1 MTGLSGR
8 YPPVFK
14 LSSHDR
20 SAILWVL
27 LGGFMFGIGWVVGLA
42 QLWESA
48 SWNWF
53 DKLLGTLFWP
63 GGLATGVFLFALVL
77 GDDPLTIVVGLLVP
91 IVTALHLATRAS

>member
-1 MTGLSGR
+1 
-8 YPPVFK
+8 VFK

-20 SAILWVL
+20 SAILWLL

-63 GGLATGVFLFALVL
+63 GGLATGVSLFALVL